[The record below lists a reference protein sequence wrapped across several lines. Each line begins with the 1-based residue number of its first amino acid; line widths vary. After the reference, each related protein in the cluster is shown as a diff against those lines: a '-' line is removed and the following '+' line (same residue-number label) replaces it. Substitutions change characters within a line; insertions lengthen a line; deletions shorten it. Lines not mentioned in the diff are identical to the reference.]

1 MDRRKTL
8 KNIGIGAAISWA
20 APSLWSCNRPTQ
32 TATTNTMESAKPL
45 RLSLA
50 QWSLHRT
57 FQSGEL
63 NAADFARIAKSEFGL
78 DAVEYVN
85 GFYREKGTDQAFWQE
100 MLQKSQDHG
109 VKNLLIMVDE
119 EGDLGNP
126 KDTESQKAVENHF
139 KWVDAAK
146 ILGCHSIRVNAFGE
160 GTKDEVRK
168 AMVQSLGKLCA
179 YAAESD
185 IHVLI
190 ENHGLYSSDPFWIKS
205 IIEELKAPNL
215 GTLPDFGNWCLS
227 AKWGSTQADDCTEVF
242 DRYEGVRT
250 LLPFAKGVSA
260 KSYSFDERGEQPKI
274 DYKKML
280 GIVKESGFEGY
291 IDIEYEGMQQTEP
304 EGIRLT
310 KQLIERIW
318 ETL

>member
-1 MDRRKTL
+1 MQRRDTL
-8 KNIGIGAAISWA
+8 KKIGLGAAVSLA

-32 TATTNTMESAKPL
+32 TATVDTTESTKLL

-50 QWSLHRT
+50 QWSLHRA

-63 NAADFARIAKSEFGL
+63 NPNDFAKITKSDFGL
-78 DAVEYVN
+78 EAVEYVN
-85 GFYREKGTDQAFWQE
+85 GFYREKGSDTSFWKE
-100 MLQKSQDHG
+100 MLQKSQDQG

-126 KDTESQKAVENHF
+126 NQAESQKAVENHF

-146 ILGCHSIRVNAFGE
+146 ILGCHSIRVNAFGDGAKE
-160 GTKDEVRK
+160 DVQK
-168 AMVQSLGKLCA
+168 AIVQSLGKLCS
-179 YAAESD
+179 YAASSD
-185 IHVLI
+185 IQVLI

-242 DRYEGVRT
+242 DRYEGVKT

-260 KSYSFDERGEQPKI
+260 KSYSFDEKGEQPKI
-274 DYKKML
+274 DYRKML
-280 GIVKESGFEGY
+280 GIVKESGFDAY
-291 IDIEYEGMQQTEP
+291 IDIEYEGLQQSEP

-318 ETL
+318 EEL